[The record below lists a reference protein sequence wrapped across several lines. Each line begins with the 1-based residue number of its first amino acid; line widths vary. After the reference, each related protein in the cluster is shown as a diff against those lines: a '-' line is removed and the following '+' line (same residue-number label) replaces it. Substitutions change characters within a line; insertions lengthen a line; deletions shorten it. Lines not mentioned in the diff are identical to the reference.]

1 MLICDQYVFKCNKTT
16 SSKKYWVCVEHTCGV
31 YVHTSVIN
39 DFLAINGTH
48 NHVADPDQLE
58 VKFLKEKMKER
69 ILAETTSLTKIYNE
83 EVTKVTLSKEAA
95 AVLPTVVE
103 FRMFSCTN

>member
-48 NHVADPDQLE
+48 NHVAYPDQLE